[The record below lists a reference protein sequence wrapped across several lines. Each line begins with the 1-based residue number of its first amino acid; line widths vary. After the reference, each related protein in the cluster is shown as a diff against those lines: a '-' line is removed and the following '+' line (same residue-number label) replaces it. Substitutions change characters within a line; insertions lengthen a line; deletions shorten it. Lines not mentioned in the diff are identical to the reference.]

1 MFLNMEFLK
10 IFQLDVAFDG
20 WAVAL
25 ISLLIASIGSGVYYS
40 VKKVYQKQKAKN
52 NAIQEQVIQK
62 ESLKNTSFV
71 SQEQR
76 ANNNATQK
84 QSL

>member
-10 IFQLDVAFDG
+10 FFQLDVAFDG

-25 ISLLIASIGSGVYYS
+25 ISLLIASMGSGVYYS

-52 NAIQEQVIQK
+52 NATQEQVIQK